1 MANSV
6 LKTVNRLGDKLNY
19 ILPKKLEVGQIGL
32 IARNDTTGL
41 KSQLNHAMDGTKIA
55 WDATKKSF
63 INNMSKA
70 RGETTKVAD
79 NVVGKMI
86 DTYAERT

>member
-1 MANSV
+1 M
-6 LKTVNRLGDKLNY
+6 T
-19 ILPKKLEVGQIGL
+19 L
-32 IARNDTTGL
+32 INRNDTTGL
-41 KSQLNHAMDGTKIA
+41 KNQLNHAMDGTKMA

-63 INNMSKA
+63 IDNMGKA
-70 RGETTKVAD
+70 RGEVTKVAD

>member
-1 MANSV
+1 
-6 LKTVNRLGDKLNY
+6 
-19 ILPKKLEVGQIGL
+19 
-32 IARNDTTGL
+32 
-41 KSQLNHAMDGTKIA
+41 MDGTKIA

>member
-1 MANSV
+1 V
-6 LKTVNRLGDKLNY
+6 T
-19 ILPKKLEVGQIGL
+19 L
-32 IARNDTTGL
+32 INRNDTTGL
-41 KSQLNHAMDGTKIA
+41 KSQLNHAMDGTKMA

-63 INNMSKA
+63 IDNMSKA

-79 NVVGKMI
+79 NMVGKMI

>member
-1 MANSV
+1 M
-6 LKTVNRLGDKLNY
+6 
-19 ILPKKLEVGQIGL
+19 
-32 IARNDTTGL
+32 
-41 KSQLNHAMDGTKIA
+41 A

-63 INNMSKA
+63 IDNMSKA

-86 DTYAERT
+86 NTYAERT